1 MRRRAERY
9 AMNLAADVFVDG
21 KKHAVTLHDLSR
33 TGMFLRTTGPEA
45 PALRVGNIVHV
56 ALAASG
62 KRVVAAAR
70 VTHALDE
77 LEAKKVGRVAG
88 VGVQLCAP
96 MRPADHQFNEAVAR
110 IVDRCAQ
117 RSSVADRRIVVAE
130 PDTRLLEHLSSV
142 LGEAGFI
149 VSTATN
155 GMEALS
161 ACMRRAPDV
170 IVLARDMPIVDG
182 YRALGE
188 LQRHPRLASVPVIL
202 TSDDPGDLVDAFH
215 QGAMDFIARPFN
227 SVELVLRARR
237 LAHVVAPALEP
248 TLDGAE
254 LIDESEV
261 TAPVRAMPEPAI
273 AAPRMASGTVP
284 PPLPTRVSAAVL
296 PPAIPTRP
304 SRPLTMPPPRPNRAL
319 TAAQPGTSLG
329 ATAALEAP
337 SRPSSVHE
345 VATPAIDDDG
355 DYADVFVSDLPIP
368 EELVTTRSS
377 VTNANIVAKQLAA
390 AEDLDFA
397 FEESVRPAPIAP
409 DAPGI
414 RGTGAMPVAGSV
426 AIEALAAAASEPI
439 AQPVALAGSGRA
451 TEGGAEPWQP
461 GRERIVL
468 RGDLAELSLPSLL
481 SLLEQERKSGR
492 LALVRDRETASIEVS
507 EGRIVGASGSQIHG
521 DARTVLMALLDWT
534 AGEFVLTAMPP
545 QPRGP
550 ITIALT
556 HLLLEHARIRDEA
569 ARDARPYRAL
579 A

>member
-1 MRRRAERY
+1 
-9 AMNLAADVFVDG
+9 MNVAADVFVDG
-21 KKHAVTLHDLSR
+21 KKHAVTLQDLSR
-33 TGMFLRTTGPEA
+33 TGMFLRTTGPEG
-45 PALRVGNIVHV
+45 PALRVGNIIHV
-56 ALAASG
+56 ALATNG

-77 LEAKKVGRVAG
+77 IEAKKVGRVAG

-117 RSSVADRRIVVAE
+117 RTSAADRRIVVAE

-215 QGAMDFIARPFN
+215 QGAMDFIARPFT

-237 LAHVVAPALEP
+237 LAHVVAPAFEP

-261 TAPVRAMPEPAI
+261 TSPVRAMTEPGI
-273 AAPRMASGTVP
+273 AAPRMATGTIP
-284 PPLPTRVSAAVL
+284 PPLPTRVSSAVL

-304 SRPLTMPPPRPNRAL
+304 SRPLTMPPAIPRPNSAL
-319 TAAQPGTSLG
+319 TAAQPGKSLR
-329 ATAALEAP
+329 ATAELPALEAP

-345 VATPAIDDDG
+345 VTTPATDDG

-377 VTNANIVAKQLAA
+377 VTNANIVAKSSADMDFADVAA
-390 AEDLDFA
+390 AVEQSVMTAPLD
-397 FEESVRPAPIAP
+397 PAIL
-409 DAPGI
+409 
-414 RGTGAMPVAGSV
+414 RGTGTMPVAGTV

-439 AQPVALAGSGRA
+439 AQPVSLAGSGR
-451 TEGGAEPWQP
+451 TTDGETWQP

-534 AGEFVLTAMPP
+534 AGEFVLTSMPP

-550 ITIALT
+550 IAIALT

>member
-45 PALRVGNIVHV
+45 PSLRVGNIVHI

-77 LEAKKVGRVAG
+77 LEAMKVGRVAG

-96 MRPADHQFNEAVAR
+96 MRPADHSFNETVAR

-117 RSSVADRRIVVAE
+117 RTSAADRRIVVAE

-142 LGEAGFI
+142 LGDAGFI

-215 QGAMDFIARPFN
+215 QGAMDFIARPFT

-237 LAHVVAPALEP
+237 LSHVVASALEP

-261 TAPVRAMPEPAI
+261 MAPVRTTEPA
-273 AAPRMASGTVP
+273 PRVATGTTP

-304 SRPLTMPPPRPNRAL
+304 SRPLTVPPPRPNNAL
-319 TAAQPGTSLG
+319 AAAQPGKSLRATSELP
-329 ATAALEAP
+329 ASEAP
-337 SRPSSVHE
+337 SRPSSMHE
-345 VATPAIDDDG
+345 VTTPADDDS

-377 VTNANIVAKQLAA
+377 VTNANIVAKPAA
-390 AEDLDFA
+390 AADDLDFA
-397 FEESVRPAPIAP
+397 FEESVKPAPLAP
-409 DAPGI
+409 SV
-414 RGTGAMPVAGSV
+414 RGTGAMPVAGIV

-439 AQPVALAGSGRA
+439 AQPVALAGSGR
-451 TEGGAEPWQP
+451 TTDGEPWQP
-461 GRERIVL
+461 GRERVVL

-481 SLLEQERKSGR
+481 GLLEQDRKSGR

-534 AGEFVLTAMPP
+534 AGEFVLTATPP

-550 ITIALT
+550 IAIALT

>member
-33 TGMFLRTTGPEA
+33 TGMFLRTTGPDA
-45 PALRVGNIVHV
+45 PSLRVGNIVHV

-77 LEAKKVGRVAG
+77 HEAKQVGRVAG

-96 MRPADHQFNEAVAR
+96 MRPADHQFNETVAR

-117 RSSVADRRIVVAE
+117 RTSAADRRIVVAE

-142 LGEAGFI
+142 LGEAGFV

-215 QGAMDFIARPFN
+215 QGAMDFIARPFT

-237 LAHVVAPALEP
+237 LAHVVAPAFEP

-261 TAPVRAMPEPAI
+261 TAPVRATAP
-273 AAPRMASGTVP
+273 APRVATGTTP

-304 SRPLTMPPPRPNRAL
+304 SRPLTVPRPNSAL
-319 TAAQPGTSLG
+319 VPAQPSPSLRATSELP
-329 ATAALEAP
+329 AFEAP
-337 SRPSSVHE
+337 SRPSSMHE
-345 VATPAIDDDG
+345 VTAPADDDS

-377 VTNANIVAKQLAA
+377 VTNANIVAKSAA
-390 AEDLDFA
+390 PADDLDFA
-397 FEESVRPAPIAP
+397 FEESVKPAPLAP
-409 DAPGI
+409 EAPGI
-414 RGTGAMPVAGSV
+414 RGTGAMPVAGTV

-439 AQPVALAGSGRA
+439 AQPVALAGSGR
-451 TEGGAEPWQP
+451 TTDGEPWQP
-461 GRERIVL
+461 GRERVVL

-481 SLLEQERKSGR
+481 GLLEQDRKSGR
-492 LALVRDRETASIEVS
+492 LALVRDRETASIEIS

-521 DARTVLMALLDWT
+521 DARAVLMALLDWT
-534 AGEFVLTAMPP
+534 AGEFVLTATLP

-550 ITIALT
+550 IAIALT

>member
-33 TGMFLRTTGPEA
+33 TGMFLRTTGPDA
-45 PALRVGNIVHV
+45 PSLRVGNIVHI

-77 LEAKKVGRVAG
+77 HEAKQVGRLAG

-96 MRPADHQFNEAVAR
+96 MRPADHQFNETVAR

-117 RSSVADRRIVVAE
+117 RTSAADRRIVVAE

-170 IVLARDMPIVDG
+170 VVLARDMPIVDG

-188 LQRHPRLASVPVIL
+188 LRRHPRLASVPVIL

-215 QGAMDFIARPFN
+215 QGAMDFVARPFT
-227 SVELVLRARR
+227 SVELVVRARR
-237 LAHVVAPALEP
+237 LAHVVASALEP

-254 LIDESEV
+254 LIDGG
-261 TAPVRAMPEPAI
+261 MPATEPA
-273 AAPRMASGTVP
+273 PRVATGTTP

-304 SRPLTMPPPRPNRAL
+304 SRPLMVPRPNSAL
-319 TAAQPGTSLG
+319 VPAQPSTSLR
-329 ATAALEAP
+329 ATSELPAVEAP
-337 SRPSSVHE
+337 SRPSSMHE
-345 VATPAIDDDG
+345 VTTPADDDG

-377 VTNANIVAKQLAA
+377 VTNANVVAKQPATSD
-390 AEDLDFA
+390 DLDFA
-397 FEESVRPAPIAP
+397 FEESVRPAPVAA

-414 RGTGAMPVAGSV
+414 RGTGAMPTVGSV

-451 TEGGAEPWQP
+451 TDGGAEPWQP

-481 SLLEQERKSGR
+481 TLLEQERKSGR
-492 LALVRDRETASIEVS
+492 LALVRERETASIEIS

-534 AGEFVLTAMPP
+534 CGEFVLTTTPP
-545 QPRGP
+545 QARGP
-550 ITIALT
+550 IAIALT